1 MLVVQVQV
9 TVSLELFLISYMMTC
24 VITCMLDKLV
34 LGTGHYLSPAGGG
47 GGSEDFGLNTIKFS
61 RSPL

>member
-9 TVSLELFLISYMMTC
+9 TVSLELFLISYMMTH

-34 LGTGHYLSPAGGG
+34 LGTGHYLSPGGR
-47 GGSEDFGLNTIKFS
+47 GGSVDFGLNTIKFS